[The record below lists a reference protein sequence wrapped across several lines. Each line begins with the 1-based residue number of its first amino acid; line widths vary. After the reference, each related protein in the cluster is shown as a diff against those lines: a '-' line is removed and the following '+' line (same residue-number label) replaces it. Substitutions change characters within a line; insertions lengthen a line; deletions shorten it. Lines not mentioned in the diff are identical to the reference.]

1 MSAVVKRFWMPVAA
15 GGALVYLVIM
25 LLTGA
30 LPERRHLVTFEPHGV
45 LQLEPEDITRVTV
58 TEHGTSAVFVRQA
71 HGWSRKNST
80 AAIQAPLTTTLD
92 QAVKFMHTAT
102 PVRVFKPEDMA
113 DTDMALYGLERPRL
127 SITLENARGVVLV
140 ADFGNRSNDGL
151 LRYMRLRDR
160 GEVYMMSGFVGQA
173 WERVATAIRP

>member
-1 MSAVVKRFWMPVAA
+1 MSVVIKRFWMPVAA
-15 GGALVYLVIM
+15 GCALAYLVVM

-30 LPERRHLVTFEPHGV
+30 LPERRHLVKFEPHGV

-71 HGWSRKNST
+71 NGWGRENNT
-80 AAIQAPLTTTLD
+80 TAIQAPLIKTLD
-92 QAVKFMHTAT
+92 RAVKFMHTAN

-113 DTDMALYGLERPRL
+113 DTGMALYGLDHPHL
-127 SITLENARGVVLV
+127 SITLENVHGVVLV
-140 ADFGNRSNDGL
+140 ADFGHRSNDGL

-160 GEVYMMSGFVGQA
+160 GEVYMMSGFVDQE
-173 WERVATAIRP
+173 WERVATAVRP